1 MRTEERS
8 WVSGSSVGTRV
19 AGRTM
24 TLRRLDVP
32 ASQWRR
38 SDIGAVRDV
47 LAHVGADPARARVWR
62 GSVVLSFAEVQES
75 HPYLNPAIAA
85 FLQNLYSEIPY
96 LLYFLNSDR
105 ASGALD
111 SFFASIG
118 ALCQTQHGVWVLWS
132 DDVATAFYLALAA
145 AVEFAINL
153 GDDWVAV
160 VKGYEHGEGDSRLS
174 EIRAILVTRGV
185 IPA

>member
-1 MRTEERS
+1 
-8 WVSGSSVGTRV
+8 
-19 AGRTM
+19 M

-38 SDIGAVRDV
+38 SDIAAVRNV

-62 GSVVLSFAEVQES
+62 GSVVLSFAEEQES

-85 FLQNLYSEIPY
+85 FLQNLYSEIPH
-96 LLYFLNSDR
+96 LLYFLNPHR

-118 ALCQTQHGVWVLWS
+118 VLCQTQNGVWVLWS
-132 DDVATAFYLALAA
+132 DDVATELYRALAA
-145 AVEFAINL
+145 AAEFAINR

-160 VKGYEHGEGDSRLS
+160 VKGYEYDERETKLS
-174 EIRAILVTRGV
+174 EIRPILIARGV
-185 IPA
+185 IRA

>member
-1 MRTEERS
+1 
-8 WVSGSSVGTRV
+8 
-19 AGRTM
+19 M
-24 TLRRLDVP
+24 TVRRLDVP
-32 ASQWRR
+32 ASQWLRQ
-38 SDIGAVRDV
+38 DIAAVRNV

-96 LLYFLNSDR
+96 LLYFLNPHR

-118 ALCQTQHGVWVLWS
+118 ALCQTEEAVWVLWS
-132 DDVATAFYLALAA
+132 DDVATALYRALAEA
-145 AVEFAINL
+145 AEFAINR
-153 GDDWVAV
+153 GDDWVAI
-160 VKGYEHGEGDSRLS
+160 VKGYEYDERQSTLS
-174 EIRAILVTRGV
+174 KIRPMLITRGV
-185 IPA
+185 IRA

>member
-1 MRTEERS
+1 
-8 WVSGSSVGTRV
+8 
-19 AGRTM
+19 M
-24 TLRRLDVP
+24 TLRRLDIP

-38 SDIGAVRDV
+38 PDITAVRRV
-47 LAHVGADPARARVWR
+47 LANVSADPARARVWR

-85 FLQNLYSEIPY
+85 FLQNLYSEIPH
-96 LLYFLNSDR
+96 LLYFLNPLR
-105 ASGALD
+105 ASGSLD

-118 ALCQTQHGVWVLWS
+118 ALCQTEHGVWVLWS
-132 DDVATAFYLALAA
+132 DDVATAFYRALAA
-145 AVEFAINL
+145 AAEFAINR

-160 VKGYEHGEGDSRLS
+160 VKGYEYDESQSRLS
-174 EIRAILVTRGV
+174 EIREILITRRV

>member
-1 MRTEERS
+1 
-8 WVSGSSVGTRV
+8 
-19 AGRTM
+19 M
-24 TLRRLDVP
+24 TLRRLDIP

-38 SDIGAVRDV
+38 PDIAAVRSV
-47 LAHVGADPARARVWR
+47 LTNVGADPARARVWR

-85 FLQNLYSEIPY
+85 FLQNLYSEIPH
-96 LLYFLNSDR
+96 LLYFLNPHP

-111 SFFASIG
+111 SFCASVG
-118 ALCQTQHGVWVLWS
+118 ALYQDQHGVWVLWS
-132 DDVATAFYLALAA
+132 DDVGAAFYRALAVA
-145 AVEFAINL
+145 AEFAIKR

-160 VKGYEHGEGDSRLS
+160 IEGYEYGEGQSRLS

>member
-1 MRTEERS
+1 
-8 WVSGSSVGTRV
+8 
-19 AGRTM
+19 M
-24 TLRRLDVP
+24 TLPRLEVP
-32 ASQWRR
+32 ANQWRLQ
-38 SDIGAVRDV
+38 DITAVRNV

-96 LLYFLNSDR
+96 LLYFLNPHR
-105 ASGALD
+105 ESGALD

-118 ALCQTQHGVWVLWS
+118 ALCQTQDGVWVLWS
-132 DDVATAFYLALAA
+132 DDVATAFYRALAA
-145 AVEFAINL
+145 AAEFAINL

-160 VKGYEHGEGDSRLS
+160 VEGYEYDESQTRFS
-174 EIRAILVTRGV
+174 EIREILVTRGV

>member
-1 MRTEERS
+1 
-8 WVSGSSVGTRV
+8 
-19 AGRTM
+19 M

-38 SDIGAVRDV
+38 SDIAAVRNV

-62 GSVVLSFAEVQES
+62 GSVVLSFAEVEES
-75 HPYLNPAIAA
+75 YPYLNPAIAA

-96 LLYFLNSDR
+96 LLYFLNPHQ

-111 SFFASIG
+111 SFYASIG
-118 ALCQTQHGVWVLWS
+118 ALCQTQEGVWVLWS
-132 DDVATAFYLALAA
+132 DDVATALYEALAA
-145 AVEFAINL
+145 AAEFAINR
-153 GDDWVAV
+153 GEDWVAV
-160 VKGYEHGEGDSRLS
+160 VKGYEYDEIQSRYS
-174 EIRAILVTRGV
+174 EIRAILITRGV

>member
-1 MRTEERS
+1 
-8 WVSGSSVGTRV
+8 
-19 AGRTM
+19 M

-38 SDIGAVRDV
+38 PDIAAVRNV

-96 LLYFLNSDR
+96 LLYFLNPHR
-105 ASGALD
+105 ESGALD

-118 ALCQTQHGVWVLWS
+118 ALCQTQDGVWVLWS
-132 DDVATAFYLALAA
+132 DDVAAALYRALAA
-145 AVEFAINL
+145 AAEFAINR

-160 VKGYEHGEGDSRLS
+160 VKGYEYDERESKLS
-174 EIRAILVTRGV
+174 EIRAILITRGV
-185 IPA
+185 IRT